1 MQECTCLIFI
11 LSQKA
16 ADDSLDVA
24 RNMGLSQI
32 GEPLKCLVSFSF
44 PVKTTE
50 KGILRERH
58 PFGIP
63 SAPC

>member
-1 MQECTCLIFI
+1 MQECLIFI

-32 GEPLKCLVSFSF
+32 GEPLKCLVSFGF
-44 PVKTTE
+44 PVKPH
-50 KGILRERH
+50 KRGILTE
-58 PFGIP
+58 
-63 SAPC
+63 S